1 MKNKMAKYI
10 VNSLVLAAMAAVGIT
25 AYQLGTSPEKKDVLE
40 MPVSVSDEE

>member
-25 AYQLGTSPEKKDVLE
+25 AYQLGTSPEKKRCAGDAGQCF
-40 MPVSVSDEE
+40 